1 MRRYG
6 VVALLAGVA
15 ASLSVVAPAAAE
27 PVPAAEALAGLPAW
41 GSERVPQVG
50 SGPSELTAVSA
61 LGPADVWAVGHAGTT
76 DFDADAEPLVQ
87 RWDGKRWAVVR
98 TPKLPG
104 AVLYGVVAIASD
116 DVWMVGRFNNTREA
130 LILHWDGTSTGRV
143 AHPNPGANRNDLY
156 AVAAVGPDDVWAV
169 GQKTSGVSDPLTL
182 HWNGTK
188 WSEVD
193 APGTASYDQLNS
205 VTAVAED
212 DVWAVGNA
220 DNQAVALHWDGSAWT
235 EVDAHVGGD
244 YSDFTGVS
252 AASTDEVWA
261 VGTHSGGDTLTSR
274 WDGTRW
280 RTVQSPNPGFG
291 LARLSGVTAVAP
303 DDIWAV
309 GDYRNAGG
317 PQALTLHWDGTRWSK
332 VRTPKEPE
340 LTPDL
345 EAASA
350 DATGQVWAVGS
361 LNVQAY
367 ALKREPVGEK
377 WKVSRVKQVGV
388 SENFLAA
395 ISAAAPDDIWAVGA
409 VDSFNN
415 AALAMHYNGRR
426 WTTVRTPSPPE
437 GSQLNDVVAIGPDD
451 VWAVGHTNPG
461 DYGDALAM
469 HWDGSGWTTVPVPQP
484 GGDGFDYLVGV
495 DGVATDD
502 VWAVGASDTAPYTV
516 ILHWEGERWTETD
529 IGDCTSSRSGL
540 RGISMLSATDGWAVG
555 DVTTCR
561 WNGNRWK
568 LVPSLQPRPLN
579 FEINY
584 QLRDVSAATPD
595 DAWAVGSVVFDY
607 QDYLEFGSFTE
618 HWNGSEWKRVQNP
631 SGTTINGVEALAPD
645 NVWAVGQGLA
655 GPVIVRWN
663 GAAWNDIPVPDPED
677 GVELLDLTVTDG
689 ELWAPGRG
697 RDALRAIV
705 YRAPSPTQGAV
716 VGTSNVGHASLVWTG
731 PESGSLETDPSGDF
745 QIGGLRAGRYKLTLA
760 LAGCT
765 PASKP
770 VDVVAGKTRG
780 VDITLDCS

>member
-1 MRRYG
+1 MRRYA
-6 VVALLAGVA
+6 VIALLAGVA
-15 ASLSVVAPAAAE
+15 ASLSVAAPAVAE
-27 PVPAAEALAGLPAW
+27 PVPAAKAIAGLPAW
-41 GSERVPQVG
+41 GAERVPQVR
-50 SGPSELTAVSA
+50 SGRSTMTAVSA
-61 LGPADVWAVGHAGTT
+61 LAPNDVWAVGYAGTNQYEP
-76 DFDADAEPLVQ
+76 DAEPLVE
-87 RWDGKRWAVVR
+87 RWNGERWSVVR

-104 AVLYGVVAIASD
+104 TVLFGVVAIASH
-116 DVWMVGRFNNTREA
+116 DVWMVGTFNNTREA
-130 LILHWDGTSTGRV
+130 LILHWDGNSIERV

-220 DNQAVALHWDGSAWT
+220 DSEAVSLHWDGERWT
-235 EVDAHVGGD
+235 EVDAHVRGD
-244 YSDFTGVS
+244 FSDFTAVS
-252 AASTDEVWA
+252 AASADEVWA

-280 RTVQSPNPGFG
+280 RTVPSPNPGFI
-291 LARLSGVTAVAP
+291 LTKLSGVTAVGP

-309 GDYRNAGG
+309 GDYRSAAG

-340 LTPDL
+340 LTPAL

-350 DATGQVWAVGS
+350 DATGQLWAVGS
-361 LNVQAY
+361 LDAQAY
-367 ALKREPVGEK
+367 GLERDPVVER
-377 WKVSRVKQVGV
+377 WKVSRVKQVGAA
-388 SENFLAA
+388 ENFLAA

-409 VDSFNN
+409 VDSFNE
-415 AALAMHYNGRR
+415 AALAMRYNGRR

-437 GSQLNDVVAIGPDD
+437 GAQLNDVAAIGTDD

-461 DYGDALAM
+461 DPGNALAM
-469 HWDGSGWTTVPVPQP
+469 HWNGTRWTSVPVPQP
-484 GGDGFDYLVGV
+484 GGDGFDYLLAV

-516 ILHWEGERWTETD
+516 ILHWDGEGWTEID
-529 IGDCTSSRSGL
+529 IGDCSSRSGL
-540 RGISMLSATDGWAVG
+540 RGLSMLSATDGWAVG
-555 DVTTCR
+555 DDTTCR
-561 WNGNRWK
+561 WDGNRWN

-579 FEINY
+579 FEIVY
-584 QLRDVSAATPD
+584 QLRDVSAAAPD
-595 DAWAVGSVVFDY
+595 DAWAVGSVVFDFGEF
-607 QDYLEFGSFTE
+607 LEFGSFTE
-618 HWNGSEWKRVQNP
+618 HWNGSEWERVQNP
-631 SGTTINGVEALAPD
+631 SGTSINGVEALAPND
-645 NVWAVGQGLA
+645 VWAVGQGLT

-663 GAAWNDIPVPDPED
+663 GSAWNDIPVPDPED
-677 GVELLDLTVTDG
+677 GVELLDLTVADG
-689 ELWAPGRG
+689 ELWAGGRG
-697 RDALRAIV
+697 RDATRSIV
-705 YRAPSPTQGAV
+705 QRAPSPTQGAV
-716 VGTSNVGHASLVWTG
+716 IGTSNVGHASLVWTG
-731 PESGSLETDPSGDF
+731 PESGSLETDPTGDF
-745 QIGGLRAGRYKLTLA
+745 QIGGLRAGRYQLTLA
-760 LAGCT
+760 LEGCV

-770 VDVVAGKTRG
+770 VDVVAGKTRD